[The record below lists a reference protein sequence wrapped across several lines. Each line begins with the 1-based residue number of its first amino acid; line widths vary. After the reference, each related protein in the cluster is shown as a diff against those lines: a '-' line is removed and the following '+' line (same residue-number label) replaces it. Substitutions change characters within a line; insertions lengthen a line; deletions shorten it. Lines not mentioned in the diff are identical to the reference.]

1 MIRSNL
7 RVVMAQRAINQAKL
21 NERSGVSLPTIGK
34 LFRNETKQVDL
45 DVLNKLCRTLEC
57 QPGDIL
63 KMEDD
68 E

>member
-21 NERSGVSLPTIGK
+21 NEISGVSLPTIGK

-68 E
+68 K